1 MKKRHR
7 DEKII
12 VGAAVTL
19 LMASLASL
27 VYFIRKDIKRANA
40 EIQYHMDIWER
51 VCEKCDCQY
60 WNKENWD
67 E

>member
-12 VGAAVTL
+12 VGVTVTFL
-19 LMASLASL
+19 VASLASL
-27 VYFIRKDIKRANA
+27 VYFIRKDIKKTNA
-40 EIQYHMDIWER
+40 ELQNYTDIWN
-51 VCEKCDCQY
+51 CECTKCECDY

-67 E
+67 D